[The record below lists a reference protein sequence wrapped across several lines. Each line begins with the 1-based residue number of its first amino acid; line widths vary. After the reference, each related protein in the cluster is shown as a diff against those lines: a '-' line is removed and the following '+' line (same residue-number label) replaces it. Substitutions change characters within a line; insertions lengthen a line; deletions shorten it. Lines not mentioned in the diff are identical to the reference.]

1 MFQTMKS
8 EFCKRPL
15 TTSCAV
21 AAALGIW
28 IALATVIPYVVMV
41 VIILVGAILWR
52 ESRPREICSDCK
64 DDM

>member
-8 EFCKRPL
+8 EFRKQPL

-28 IALATVIPYVVMV
+28 IALAMVLPYVVLMV
-41 VIILVGAILWR
+41 VVLVGVILWR
-52 ESRPREICSDCK
+52 ESRPQTICPDCN
-64 DDM
+64 DM